1 MGSNSLNI
9 KNILNLF
16 LILLPIL
23 LISGPFLS
31 DLAISIL
38 AVSSLF
44 IIKEKK
50 YYFNYFILFFIF
62 FWLIILTSS
71 FLSENNFTDLKNSVF
86 YFRFALFSL
95 CVWYLLEKN
104 KNILKYIY
112 FVLIFSF
119 SILIFD
125 SIFQYINGYNIFN
138 MEIIVEN
145 RISSFFGEE
154 LKMGGYFMRIS
165 PFLIGLSFF
174 FFNKKKH
181 QKLLPISII
190 YILLIQITIF
200 LSGERTSFFLFT
212 FTIILFIIFLHE
224 FKKTRFFLLIIYLV
238 SFSFLITS
246 DTPYK
251 KRLIDF
257 TIEQSNINK
266 GTQKKFIF
274 SEQYNEHYR
283 SAWNIFLDN
292 KIFGVGVKKFREVC
306 KVPKYN
312 YSRLTCSTHP
322 HNLPL
327 QLISETGIFSFCIY
341 LIINIFVWYLLL
353 KSLFLKLGSR
363 KKFLNNFQISLL
375 INIAILIWPLAPNG
389 NFFNNWLSILIYY
402 PVGFLLWSFKN
413 QQKMYILSKKI
424 NSL

>member
-1 MGSNSLNI
+1 M
-9 KNILNLF
+9 
-16 LILLPIL
+16 
-23 LISGPFLS
+23 
-31 DLAISIL
+31 
-38 AVSSLF
+38 
-44 IIKEKK
+44 
-50 YYFNYFILFFIF
+50 
-62 FWLIILTSS
+62 
-71 FLSENNFTDLKNSVF
+71 
-86 YFRFALFSL
+86 
-95 CVWYLLEKN
+95 
-104 KNILKYIY
+104 
-112 FVLIFSF
+112 
-119 SILIFD
+119 
-125 SIFQYINGYNIFN
+125 
-138 MEIIVEN
+138 
-145 RISSFFGEE
+145 
-154 LKMGGYFMRIS
+154 
-165 PFLIGLSFF
+165 
-174 FFNKKKH
+174 
-181 QKLLPISII
+181 PISII

-238 SFSFLITS
+238 SFTFLITT

-257 TIEQSNINK
+257 TIEQSNINQDA
-266 GTQKKFIF
+266 QKKFIF
-274 SEQYNEHYR
+274 SEQYHEHYR

-292 KIFGVGVKKFREVC
+292 KFIGVGVKKFREVC

-322 HNLPL
+322 HNFPL

-341 LIINIFVWYLLL
+341 LIVNIFVWYLLL
-353 KSLFLKLGSR
+353 KSLFFKLRSR

-389 NFFNNWLSILIYY
+389 NFFNNWLSILMYY